1 MPSQWLVPVAVR
13 TAPHQGTSP
22 TCSGPSLCTWHTTSS
37 GICTWPISTWHDG
50 LTTSV
55 RVYLHVDDADALH
68 AQWAVADLGG
78 QLHPLSATDYGLR
91 EAAYADPD
99 GNLLRFGSPLVP
111 T

>member
-1 MPSQWLVPVAVR
+1 MLADATRVRLLWALLDEELPVTELPQALGKPAAGVQ
-13 TAPHQGTSP
+13 TH
-22 TCSGPSLCTWHTTSS
+22 
-37 GICTWPISTWHDG
+37 STWHDP

-55 RVYLHVDDADALH
+55 RVYQHVHYADALH

-78 QLHPLSATDYGLR
+78 RLHPLSATDYGLR
-91 EAAYADPD
+91 EAAYANPD